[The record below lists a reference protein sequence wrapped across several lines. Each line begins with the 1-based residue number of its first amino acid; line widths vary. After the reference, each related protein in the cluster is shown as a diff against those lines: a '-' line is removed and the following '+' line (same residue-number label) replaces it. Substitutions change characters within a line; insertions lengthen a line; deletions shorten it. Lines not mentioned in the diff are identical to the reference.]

1 MVGSA
6 VASSTD
12 IYEAV
17 VALARFIAGRTDLTS
32 LLAGVAESLGR
43 IVTFDHVGVIL
54 HDPVG
59 NSMQGH
65 ILNAPGNPVLTSLRL
80 PVDEDPAAWVWQNQQ
95 GLVISIQSE
104 SRWPTFIKRAR
115 EEFGISTTIL
125 VPLTSGT
132 ASALASVGRAIQ
144 PQSGRLCF

>member
-1 MVGSA
+1 MIGCVE
-6 VASSTD
+6 ASSTD

-54 HDPVG
+54 HDPIG

-80 PVDEDPAAWVWQNQQ
+80 PVDEDPAGWVWQNQQ
-95 GLVISIQSE
+95 QLVISIQSE
-104 SRWPTFIKRAR
+104 SRWPAFIKRAR
-115 EEFGISTTIL
+115 RIRHQHHDSCSPHFG
-125 VPLTSGT
+125 
-132 ASALASVGRAIQ
+132 Q
-144 PQSGRLCF
+144 